1 MPQISTHL
9 AGSLS
14 EEKLPV
20 GPMVSPR
27 PGPTFEMAVA
37 APEDGRLQVEAGD
50 AERHGNHGERGDEE
64 EHEARHRGSHRRRD
78 RFAGVVG
85 NIDAVG
91 WSSRPICARASANRT
106 WRRNT

>member
-37 APEDGRLQVEAGD
+37 APDT
-50 AERHGNHGERGDEE
+50 
-64 EHEARHRGSHRRRD
+64 
-78 RFAGVVG
+78 
-85 NIDAVG
+85 AV
-91 WSSRPICARASANRT
+91 SRSRPAMPSAT
-106 WRRNT
+106 VITAKAVTKRNTKLVTEVATAAGIGLPA